1 MNGRVALIVA
11 LAILFL
17 GQLIFYYPQMP
28 DPMASHFNSFGE
40 PDGWMSRNG
49 FFAFEIGLLIFCVSL
64 FFATTRFLTK
74 LPDSLINMPR
84 KDYWLAPE
92 RRAATLSVFRDK
104 MEAFYIP
111 VFLLLVI
118 INQFVFRANLT
129 KENLPLISWLFIG
142 AFVVYTIIWSINL
155 NRKFKVYES

>member
-1 MNGRVALIVA
+1 MNGRVTLIVA
-11 LAILFL
+11 LAMLFL

-28 DPMASHFNSFGE
+28 DPMASHFNGYGE
-40 PDGWMSRNG
+40 PDGWMSKNG
-49 FFAFEIGLLIFCVSL
+49 FFAFEIGLLFFCAAL

-92 RRAATLSVFRDK
+92 RRAATLRVFRDK

-118 INQFVFRANLT
+118 INQFVFRANLSR
-129 KENLPLISWLFIG
+129 ENLPPISWLFIG
-142 AFVVYTIIWSINL
+142 AFVFYTIIWSINL
-155 NRKFKVYES
+155 NRKF